1 MNIVSNDAKDIDT
14 DFLIYSADFCPYC
27 VAAERFLRSHGFSYT
42 IVDLTRNFEKR
53 RDIIIETGHRTVP
66 VIFDLRDN
74 QITFIG
80 GFDNLQESG
89 IV

>member
-27 VAAERFLRSHGFSYT
+27 VAAERYLRSYGFSYT
-42 IVDLTRNFEKR
+42 IVDLTHNLEKR

-66 VIFDLRDN
+66 VIFDLRN
-74 QITFIG
+74 NRITFIG